1 MIGKAAVNKS
11 RDLVGRT
18 IGRTT
23 LVHPIPRSPD
33 LPIMRCALLLA
44 LHALLFTAS
53 WCLADAGVI
62 IPIGEE
68 RPRPSVLSLEE
79 IHLTVYIDNGDAR
92 VFIQQIYASH
102 HDSILEGNYIFALP
116 SRAAIS
122 DFAVWDGVT
131 RIPGVILER
140 KRAEEIY
147 NALKWQSIDPGLLQ
161 MGERGAEEARRSQ
174 VFSARVVPIPA
185 FGTKRIEIEYHE
197 TLPVENLESLFAV
210 PLHPD
215 AYQAQS
221 AAHLSID
228 FELHSQ
234 HPIRDF
240 QVIGRTF
247 PLKIIQ
253 RGPTLVKGTLEAD
266 NVLFKEDF
274 AVRYALDEA
283 KADSLEVLTYRNP
296 RPQQPDAAATA
307 APLANASEP
316 GFFEASALFAS
327 HGRAPSVGGAVSAGP
342 SRTIL
347 VLFDTSLSMQWE
359 KLERSYQ
366 AMEALL
372 RSLRPGDHFN
382 LLLFNTEL
390 SWFGKQPVLA
400 NKPAVERALEFVRAS
415 GLRGGTNLQQAL
427 EAALAAVAGAV
438 REPSPEGFGPQGES
452 PLPQAKDSP
461 RESYIVLLSD
471 GDATRGII
479 GTGRL
484 AAWYAQQW
492 KSLPEALRPRT
503 YAFGVGDDANQVLLR
518 SLCQNRGLMEWVRS
532 TEPIDFKLNAF
543 ISKLGRDPLAQLKLT
558 STPAANFDLVY
569 SLEDTVFPGS
579 VAAWVG
585 QYKKPLP
592 SAQFAVQAIRQGI
605 ATKMQASV
613 PLPQENLEHPDL
625 PRTWAKA
632 RVDALLAKIERAGED
647 RASVDEIIRLA
658 RKYKFVTPYTSF
670 LAAPR
675 ALLRPRVIRP
685 GDPVIRV
692 KTDPS
697 ITSAV
702 ALFPFGLIKTLRY
715 LPGEDVWQSR
725 FLAPEDMTDGTY
737 VVRLILRDREGHVY
751 RESKT
756 FVVVTQPPVVR
767 VRLEKKQFRRGEP
780 IYLRVSASARTRT
793 VLARMYGV
801 EPAYLAWNQEAG
813 ANTGN
818 LVVPAD
824 LPAGPYTLTVTA
836 EDIAHNIGS
845 QEVTI
850 EVLP

>member
-1 MIGKAAVNKS
+1 M
-11 RDLVGRT
+11 GRT
-18 IGRTT
+18 AGNQSGDLENRAGRRTAS
-23 LVHPIPRSPD
+23 VHPLTRSPD
-33 LPIMRCALLLA
+33 HLIIHLAILLV
-44 LHALLFTAS
+44 LLSTAS
-53 WCLADAGVI
+53 WSFGDAGVI
-62 IPIGEE
+62 IPTGQE
-68 RPRPSVLSLEE
+68 RPNPSILSLEE
-79 IHLTVYIDNGDAR
+79 MHLTVFIDNGDAR
-92 VFIQQIYASH
+92 VFIQQIYGSH
-102 HDSILEGNYIFALP
+102 SSGVLEGNYIFALP

-147 NALKWQSIDPGLLQ
+147 NALKWQAIDPGLLQ

-174 VFSARVVPIPA
+174 VFSAHIVPIPA
-185 FGTKRIEIEYHE
+185 FGTKRLELEYHE

-221 AAHLSID
+221 AAHLTID

-240 QVIGRTF
+240 QVIGQTF
-247 PLKIIQ
+247 PLKITE
-253 RGPTLVKGTLEAD
+253 REPTLVKATLEGG

-274 AVRYALDEA
+274 AVRYALDEG

-296 RPQQPDAAATA
+296 RPQQPDAADTTA
-307 APLANASEP
+307 PAANVREP

-327 HGRAPSVGGAVSAGP
+327 SGRAPSTAGP
-342 SRTIL
+342 APAGPPRTIL

-359 KLERSYQ
+359 KLERSYR
-366 AMEALL
+366 AMETLL
-372 RSLRPGDHFN
+372 RSLRPADRFN

-390 SWFGKQPVLA
+390 SWFEKQPSTA
-400 NKPAVERALEFVRAS
+400 DNPTVERALEFVRAS

-427 EAALAAVAGAV
+427 AAALA
-438 REPSPEGFGPQGES
+438 
-452 PLPQAKDSP
+452 QAKSSAG
-461 RESYIVLLSD
+461 ESYIVLLSD
-471 GDATRGII
+471 GDATRGLI
-479 GTGRL
+479 GSGRL
-484 AAWYAQQW
+484 AAWYSQEW
-492 KSLPEALRPRT
+492 KSLPDPSRPRT
-503 YAFGVGDDANQVLLR
+503 YVFGVGDDANQVLLR
-518 SLCQNRGLMEWVRS
+518 LLGQNRGLMEWVRS
-532 TEPIDFKLNAF
+532 TEPMDFKLHAF
-543 ISKLGRDPLAQLKLT
+543 IGKIGRDPLSQLQLT
-558 STPAANFDLVY
+558 SMPAANFDLVY
-569 SLEDTVFPGS
+569 PLEDTVFPGS

-585 QYKKPLP
+585 QYKRPLP
-592 SAQFAVQAIRQGI
+592 SAQFDVRAIRAG
-605 ATKMQASV
+605 AVAKMHARV

-632 RVDALLAKIERAGED
+632 RVDALLAKIEREGED

-692 KTDPS
+692 KTDPAIVS
-697 ITSAV
+697 VV
-702 ALFPFGLIKTLRY
+702 ALFPFGLIKNLRY
-715 LPGEDVWQSR
+715 LAGEDIWQTR

-737 VVRLILRDREGHVY
+737 IVRLILRDREGHVY

-756 FVVVTQPPVVR
+756 FVIVTQPPVVR
-767 VRLEKKQFRRGEP
+767 VRLDKKQFRRGESVP
-780 IYLRVSASARTRT
+780 LRVSASARTRT
-793 VLARMYGV
+793 VLARMYGA
-801 EPAYLAWNQEAG
+801 EPAYLTWNQDAG

-818 LVVPAD
+818 LLIPAD

-845 QEVTI
+845 QEVAI

>member
-1 MIGKAAVNKS
+1 MKRTRFLLIL
-11 RDLVGRT
+11 LV
-18 IGRTT
+18 
-23 LVHPIPRSPD
+23 
-33 LPIMRCALLLA
+33 LLS
-44 LHALLFTAS
+44 TAS
-53 WCLADAGVI
+53 WGLGDAGVI

-68 RPRPSVLSLEE
+68 RPDPSILSLDEMR
-79 IHLTVYIDNGDAR
+79 ITVYIDNGDAR
-92 VFIQQIYASH
+92 VFIQQIYGSH
-102 HDSILEGNYIFALP
+102 HDGVLEGNYIFALP

-131 RIPGVILER
+131 RIPCVILER

-147 NALKWQSIDPGLLQ
+147 DALKWQSIDPGLLQ

-174 VFSARVVPIPA
+174 VFSAHIVPIPR
-185 FGTKRIEIEYHE
+185 FGTKRLELEYHE

-221 AAHLSID
+221 AAHLSIE
-228 FELHSQ
+228 FELHSR

-240 QVIGRTF
+240 QVVGQTF
-247 PLKIIQ
+247 PLQITE
-253 RGPTLVKGTLEAD
+253 REPNLVKATLEAN

-296 RPQQPDAAATA
+296 HPQQSDAAATA
-307 APLANASEP
+307 PPPANTNEP

-327 HGRAPSVGGAVSAGP
+327 HGRTPSAGGAASAGP
-342 SRTIL
+342 PRIIL

-359 KLERSYQ
+359 KLERSYR

-372 RSLRPGDHFN
+372 RPLRPADRFN

-390 SWFGKQPVLA
+390 SWFEKQPA
-400 NKPAVERALEFVRAS
+400 RADKPTVERALEFVRAS

-427 EAALAAVAGAV
+427 AAAL
-438 REPSPEGFGPQGES
+438 E
-452 PLPQAKDSP
+452 QAKSS
-461 RESYIVLLSD
+461 RGESYIVLLSD
-471 GDATRGII
+471 GDATRGLI

-484 AAWYAQQW
+484 AAWYSQQW
-492 KSLPEALRPRT
+492 KSLPEVSRPRT

-518 SLCQNRGLMEWVRS
+518 LLGRNRGLMEWVRS
-532 TEPIDFKLNAF
+532 TEPMDFKLHAF
-543 ISKLGRDPLAQLKLT
+543 ISKIGRDSLAQLKLT

-569 SLEDTVFPGS
+569 PLEETVFPGS

-585 QYKKPLP
+585 QYKRPLP
-592 SAQFAVQAIRQGI
+592 SAQFDVQAIREG
-605 ATKMQASV
+605 AAARMHASV

-632 RVDALLAKIERAGED
+632 RVDALLAKIEREGED

-697 ITSAV
+697 INSVV
-702 ALFPFGLIKTLRY
+702 ALFPFGLIKALRY
-715 LPGEDVWQSR
+715 LPGEDMWQTR
-725 FLAPEDMTDGTY
+725 FLAPEDMSDGTY

-756 FVVVTQPPVVR
+756 FVIVTQPPTVR

-780 IYLRVSASARTRT
+780 IPLRVSASARTRT
-793 VLARMYGV
+793 VLARMYGA
-801 EPAYLAWNQEAG
+801 EPVYLTWNQDAG

-818 LVVPAD
+818 LLVPPD
-824 LPAGPYTLTVTA
+824 LPTGPYTLTVTA